1 MKLAEVHQADFGTGR
16 LPEAEAG
23 QDFPLIIAT
32 MPATGRQRA
41 IAVGIILLLTVA
53 AAAIAP
59 FASIQLP
66 QVNAFIPVLQ
76 TVVSVA
82 DLVTATLLF
91 AQFSIQPQRAVLVL
105 RRELSSL
112 LPLWEKVATGG
123 LRPPFFNGT
132 PMLCIGYAKSVPD
145 EGSASAERDP
155 SPVFAEFIIGR
166 RFAPTSWRSHPLPQG
181 RGKKRCT
188 AKKRRCTASEI
199 LSNHA
204 AAARFTVASASEVRL
219 SSVFFSSC
227 SV

>member
-32 MPATGRQRA
+32 MPATARQRA
-41 IAVGIILLLTVA
+41 IAVGIIILVTIA

-91 AQFSIQPQRAVLVL
+91 AQFSIQPQRAVLASRVVTYSAVRSRSC
-105 RRELSSL
+105 RRWLFRGHTPL
-112 LPLWEKVATGG
+112 LV
-123 LRPPFFNGT
+123 
-132 PMLCIGYAKSVPD
+132 
-145 EGSASAERDP
+145 
-155 SPVFAEFIIGR
+155 
-166 RFAPTSWRSHPLPQG
+166 
-181 RGKKRCT
+181 
-188 AKKRRCTASEI
+188 
-199 LSNHA
+199 
-204 AAARFTVASASEVRL
+204 
-219 SSVFFSSC
+219 
-227 SV
+227 

>member
-1 MKLAEVHQADFGTGR
+1 MKLAEVHQVDFGTDP

-32 MPATGRQRA
+32 MPATARQRA
-41 IAVGIILLLTVA
+41 IAVGI
-53 AAAIAP
+53 
-59 FASIQLP
+59 
-66 QVNAFIPVLQ
+66 
-76 TVVSVA
+76 
-82 DLVTATLLF
+82 
-91 AQFSIQPQRAVLVL
+91 
-105 RRELSSL
+105 
-112 LPLWEKVATGG
+112 
-123 LRPPFFNGT
+123 
-132 PMLCIGYAKSVPD
+132 
-145 EGSASAERDP
+145 
-155 SPVFAEFIIGR
+155 
-166 RFAPTSWRSHPLPQG
+166 PQG